1 MSYSPG
7 GHKEFDETK
16 YSLYSHSLTNIYCL
30 LYASYYTEKLVI
42 YKWRVKSPRHSFL
55 KIFLI
60 WTIFKVLNLLQ
71 YCFCFIFCFLFFF
84 DHKACGILAPQPGI
98 EPTLPALKDEVSTT
112 GLPRKSNHI
121 SIKCFL
127 FKLPF
132 LFKSPI
138 QIPAPEKQ
146 RGKQVAVQCS
156 SSAQVSHTAP
166 VVAAAFFTVLH
177 TKCTFNSFL
186 SPPRPDPTHEESAV
200 LYLR

>member
-1 MSYSPG
+1 M
-7 GHKEFDETK
+7 
-16 YSLYSHSLTNIYCL
+16 
-30 LYASYYTEKLVI
+30 
-42 YKWRVKSPRHSFL
+42 KSKVTSTFFF
-55 KIFLI
+55 KDFFI

-71 YCFCFIFCFLFFF
+71 YCFCSIFCFFV
-84 DHKACGILAPQPGI
+84 HKACGILAPQPGI
-98 EPTLPALKDEVSTT
+98 EPATPALKGEVSTT
-112 GLPRKSNHI
+112 GPPRKSNHI

-127 FKLPF
+127 FKFPF

-156 SSAQVSHTAP
+156 SSAQLSHTAP

-200 LYLR
+200 LYLL